1 VPDGGADLEKHQT
14 FLASGRKHVLM
25 ITNHGI
31 HQWQVVPG
39 LPDTGGQNVFVNQF
53 TAALAQ
59 LGFKITIVNRGG
71 YAHPVTGQLHAGL
84 VYKDGHQRIL
94 YLDDGRAEFV
104 RKEDMHEQIPTL
116 VESLWRTLDGEG
128 SEVDLL
134 LSHYWD
140 AAQIGAG
147 YNAGRREPVKHV
159 WVPHSLGTLKKRN
172 VAPERWATLRID
184 ERIAVERA
192 LVPQLDGVAAT
203 SAIIRQVLA
212 DDYGYAGPDLFLP
225 PCVDTE
231 RYYPRPVAAD
241 HEVWA
246 FLSRHSGLKA
256 AEVRRC
262 KIVTEISRTDTTKRK
277 DLLIRAFARVQQRMP
292 DSLLLVSI
300 DEHQADLAR
309 ELQALIGDLGVGDH
323 VAVVG
328 SVWEWLPALYAIT
341 DVYCTPSVMEG
352 FGMSAQ
358 EAAATRVPMV
368 ASHLVP
374 YVTGYLLGPD
384 VRQVVFDPGHSPLQ
398 VGSGAIVVHADDE
411 AGFAHALTMLLS
423 DDRLRQEMG
432 QRAYQITVPYFTW
445 QNMVTLF
452 ITDLD
457 IHPEPGR
464 SSL

>member
-1 VPDGGADLEKHQT
+1 VPDQEVDPRHQP

-31 HQWQVVPG
+31 HQWQIIPG

-53 TAALAQ
+53 AEALAR

-71 YAHPVTGQLHAGL
+71 YAHPVTGQLQAGL
-84 VYKDGHQRIL
+84 VYKDQHQRIL

-104 RKEDMHEQIPTL
+104 RKEDMHEQIPAL
-116 VESLWRTLDGEG
+116 VESLRRTLDGGG
-128 SEVDLL
+128 SQVDLL
-134 LSHYWD
+134 VSHYWD
-140 AAQIGAG
+140 AAQIGVQ
-147 YNAGRREPVKHV
+147 YNAARREPVQHV

-172 VAPERWATLRID
+172 VRPERWAALRID
-184 ERIAVERA
+184 ERIAVEKA

-203 SAIIRQVLA
+203 SATIQQVLA
-212 DDYGYAGPDLFLP
+212 DDYGYDGPDLFLP

-246 FLSRHSGLKA
+246 FLSRHCGLTA

-262 KIVTEISRTDTTKRK
+262 KIVTEISRTDSTKRK
-277 DLLIRAFARVQQRMP
+277 DLLIRAFAQVQQRMP

-309 ELQALIGDLGVGDH
+309 GLQTLIRDLGLQDH

-328 SVWEWLPALYAIT
+328 SVWEWLPILYAVT

-358 EAAATRVPMV
+358 EAAATRTPVV

-374 YVTGYLLGPD
+374 YVTGYLLGSD
-384 VRQVVFDPGHSPLQ
+384 VRQVVFDPERPPLQ
-398 VGSGAIVVHADDE
+398 VGSGAIVVQADDTAGFTHALTILLADDE
-411 AGFAHALTMLLS
+411 
-423 DDRLRQEMG
+423 LRQEMG
-432 QRAYQITVPYFTW
+432 QRAYQITVPHFTW
-445 QNMVTLF
+445 QNMVTRFLA
-452 ITDLD
+452 DLD
-457 IHPEPGR
+457 IHPEAER